1 MLISIGRYQKY
12 SKIMWGICMDNK
24 ALFNIGYGL
33 YVVTAKDGDRSNG
46 CVINT
51 VMQVTSSPLLI
62 AVGVNKQNY
71 THDLIIKNREFNI
84 SILTQD
90 TPFEVFKHFGF
101 QSGKLIDKLSDYE
114 EKSMGE
120 NGLFYLTKYTN
131 AYLSCKLLDVIDFG
145 THSLFKAEVIDAK
158 VINEEDAVTYTYYHK
173 NIKPKPEQQSK
184 KGWRCNICGYVHEGE
199 DLPSDFVCPLCKHG
213 ASDFTE
219 I

>member
-46 CVINT
+46 CIINT

>member
-1 MLISIGRYQKY
+1 
-12 SKIMWGICMDNK
+12 MDNK

-46 CVINT
+46 CIINT

-71 THDLIIKNREFNI
+71 THDLIIKNGEFNI
-84 SILTQD
+84 SILTED
-90 TPFEVFKHFGF
+90 APFEVFKHFGF
-101 QSGKLIDKLSDYE
+101 QTGKLVDKLSDYE

-131 AYLSCKLLDVIDFG
+131 AYLSCKLIDVIDFG

-158 VINEEDAVTYTYYHK
+158 VINEDDAVTYTYYHK

-199 DLPSDFVCPLCKHG
+199 NLPSDFICPLCKHG
-213 ASDFTE
+213 AADFIE

>member
-1 MLISIGRYQKY
+1 
-12 SKIMWGICMDNK
+12 MDNK

-33 YVVTAKDGDRSNG
+33 YVVTAKDGDKSNG
-46 CVINT
+46 CIINT

-71 THDLIIKNREFNI
+71 THDLIIKNGEFNI
-84 SILTQD
+84 SILTED
-90 TPFEVFKHFGF
+90 APFEVFKHFGF
-101 QSGKLIDKLSDYE
+101 QTGKLVDKLSDYE

-131 AYLSCKLLDVIDFG
+131 AYLSCKLMDVIDFG

-158 VINEEDAVTYTYYHK
+158 VINEDDAVTYTYYHK

-213 ASDFTE
+213 ADDFIE

>member
-1 MLISIGRYQKY
+1 
-12 SKIMWGICMDNK
+12 MDNK

-46 CVINT
+46 CIINT

-71 THDLIIKNREFNI
+71 THDLIIKNGEFNI
-84 SILTQD
+84 SILTED
-90 TPFEVFKHFGF
+90 APFEVFRHFGF
-101 QSGKLIDKLSDYE
+101 QSGKLVDKLSDYE
-114 EKSMGE
+114 GKSLGE

-131 AYLSCKLLDVIDFG
+131 AYLSCKLIDTIDFG

-158 VINEEDAVTYTYYHK
+158 IINEDDAVTYTYYHK

-199 DLPSDFVCPLCKHG
+199 SLPSDFICPLCKHG
-213 ASDFTE
+213 AADFIE

>member
-1 MLISIGRYQKY
+1 
-12 SKIMWGICMDNK
+12 MDNK

-46 CVINT
+46 CIINT

-71 THDLIIKNREFNI
+71 THDLIIKNGEFNI
-84 SILTQD
+84 SILTED
-90 TPFEVFKHFGF
+90 APFEVFKHFGF
-101 QSGKLIDKLSDYE
+101 QTGKLVDKLSDYE

-131 AYLSCKLLDVIDFG
+131 AYLSCKLIDTIDFG

-158 VINEEDAVTYTYYHK
+158 VINEDDAVTYTYYHK

-213 ASDFTE
+213 ADDFIE

>member
-1 MLISIGRYQKY
+1 
-12 SKIMWGICMDNK
+12 MDNK

-46 CVINT
+46 CIINT

-62 AVGVNKQNY
+62 SVGVNKQNY

>member
-1 MLISIGRYQKY
+1 
-12 SKIMWGICMDNK
+12 MDNK

-46 CVINT
+46 CIINT

-71 THDLIIKNREFNI
+71 THDLIIKNGEFNI
-84 SILTQD
+84 SILTED
-90 TPFEVFKHFGF
+90 APFEVFKHFGF
-101 QSGKLIDKLSDYE
+101 QTGKLVDKLSDYE

-131 AYLSCKLLDVIDFG
+131 AYLSCKLMDVIDFG

-158 VINEEDAVTYTYYHK
+158 VINEDDAVTYTYYHK

-213 ASDFTE
+213 ADDFIE

>member
-1 MLISIGRYQKY
+1 
-12 SKIMWGICMDNK
+12 MDNK

-71 THDLIIKNREFNI
+71 THDLIIKNGEFNI

-90 TPFEVFKHFGF
+90 APFEVFKHFGF
-101 QSGKLIDKLSDYE
+101 QTGKLVDKLSDYE

-131 AYLSCKLLDVIDFG
+131 AYLSCKLIDTIDFG

-158 VINEEDAVTYTYYHK
+158 VINEDDAVTYTYYHK

-199 DLPSDFVCPLCKHG
+199 NLPSDFICPLCKHG
-213 ASDFTE
+213 AADFIE

>member
-1 MLISIGRYQKY
+1 
-12 SKIMWGICMDNK
+12 MWGICMDNK

>member
-1 MLISIGRYQKY
+1 
-12 SKIMWGICMDNK
+12 MDNK

-71 THDLIIKNREFNI
+71 THDLIIKNGEFNI
-84 SILTQD
+84 SILTED
-90 TPFEVFKHFGF
+90 APFEVFKHFGF
-101 QSGKLIDKLSDYE
+101 QTGKLVDKLSDYE

-131 AYLSCKLLDVIDFG
+131 AYLSCKLMDVIDFG
-145 THSLFKAEVIDAK
+145 THSLLKAEVIDAK
-158 VINEEDAVTYTYYHK
+158 VINEDDAVTYTYYHK
-173 NIKPKPEQQSK
+173 NIKPKPEQPSK

-213 ASDFTE
+213 AADFIE

>member
-1 MLISIGRYQKY
+1 
-12 SKIMWGICMDNK
+12 MDNK

-46 CVINT
+46 CIINT

-71 THDLIIKNREFNI
+71 THDLIIKNGEFNI
-84 SILTQD
+84 SILTED
-90 TPFEVFKHFGF
+90 APFEVFKHFGF
-101 QSGKLIDKLSDYE
+101 QTGKLVDKLSDYE

-131 AYLSCKLLDVIDFG
+131 AYLSCKLIDTIDFG

-158 VINEEDAVTYTYYHK
+158 IINEDDAVTYTYYHK

-199 DLPSDFVCPLCKHG
+199 SLPSDFICPLCKHG
-213 ASDFTE
+213 AADFIE